1 MKHIYSV
8 SLWLAL
14 CLFAVA
20 CNDENEIYF
29 TQDEIVQGD
38 INTGKQI
45 KLDGNTLIVYTE
57 GGDYVNIQGAKGEI
71 RATSSDESIA
81 TVKVVQEGK
90 NTVVI
95 TAVAIGK
102 TYVTV
107 TDAEGTSSGFTVEVK
122 DEEELWTQKRVFS
135 FTSGNQCV
143 VEGVSPADSA
153 TIATEALSQTIEEAT
168 LVFKERSFIPDGT
181 YQRLYAY
188 DSSKQ
193 LLYKGF
199 YTLDS
204 IDERFLRLNVYDKE
218 ELLTSFLVD
227 KKTPYYLVKDLTD
240 EYKAR
245 PQYAAATKVWLYLKY
260 TLIS

>member
-1 MKHIYSV
+1 MKHIYYA
-8 SLWLAL
+8 SLWLIL

-45 KLDGNTLIVYTE
+45 KLEGNTLIVYTE
-57 GGDYVNIQGAKGEI
+57 GGGYVNVQGAKGEI
-71 RATSSDESIA
+71 QATSDENIA
-81 TVKVVQEGK
+81 TVKVAQEGK
-90 NTVVI
+90 NTVLV
-95 TAVAIGK
+95 TAVSIGK

-107 TDAEGTSSGFTVEVK
+107 TDAEGSSSGFTVEVK

-143 VEGVSPADSA
+143 VEGVSPTDSA
-153 TIATEALSQTIEEAT
+153 TIATEVLSQTIEEAT
-168 LVFKERSFIPDGT
+168 LVFKGRSFIPNGT

-188 DSSKQ
+188 NQSKQ
-193 LLYKGF
+193 LLYKGL

-227 KKTPYYLVKDLTD
+227 KKTHYYLVKDLTD

-260 TLIS
+260 TLLS